1 MRGKLTNNA
10 VTIKIFAMITMMID
24 HIGYI
29 LYGVI
34 PESAYMILRAVGR
47 ISFPL
52 FAFCI
57 AEGFY
62 HTKNVKKYIIRVLI
76 FALISEI
83 PYNVFLTGNIIYV
96 KSCNV
101 LFTFVIAL
109 LVLWFCRYC
118 DSLGRKAVPLSVL
131 GVLAGMAFAY
141 LIKSDYSYRG
151 IALVVVLYYTRFNE
165 YIRCIASCMILWI
178 SGEITALLSPLAL
191 VLIHFYNGEKGKMN
205 KWICYVFYPLQ
216 FLVIGVLGRYLLYG

>member
-62 HTKNVKKYIIRVLI
+62 LTKNV
-76 FALISEI
+76 
-83 PYNVFLTGNIIYV
+83 
-96 KSCNV
+96 
-101 LFTFVIAL
+101 
-109 LVLWFCRYC
+109 
-118 DSLGRKAVPLSVL
+118 
-131 GVLAGMAFAY
+131 
-141 LIKSDYSYRG
+141 
-151 IALVVVLYYTRFNE
+151 
-165 YIRCIASCMILWI
+165 
-178 SGEITALLSPLAL
+178 
-191 VLIHFYNGEKGKMN
+191 
-205 KWICYVFYPLQ
+205 
-216 FLVIGVLGRYLLYG
+216 